1 MFKDRSVV
9 VNDLLRNVNNDYEQ
23 NILAK
28 NYAMQSSDTI
38 QTISIYKLFVPLK
51 EPFVI
56 SLGPIHHVQ
65 NVVVVIKTKQGI
77 TGFGECSPY
86 MTINGESVDTCF
98 IVGQYFAKVL
108 KGQNALDITA
118 CCTAM
123 NKTIYAN
130 YSIKSAFDMA
140 LHDIA
145 AQHAG
150 VPLYRFLGGKK
161 DKILTTD
168 MTVSIGAPKKMQQ
181 DAIQFKAAGF
191 PAIKVKLGEDLDK
204 DVARIK
210 AIREGIGDDIPLRI
224 DANQGWQTADN
235 AIAVLNALAP
245 YNIEHC
251 EEPIARWRFMELSN
265 VSAASP
271 IPIMADESCGDHHD
285 AERLIALNAC
295 PMFNIKLGKTG
306 GLSDAMKIVKLAAA
320 ANMHLQTGGF
330 MESRL
335 GMTAGAHLA
344 LSDAHIVH
352 CDFDTPLMF
361 TEDPVSGGIEYKQNG
376 VIEVP
381 DVPGL
386 GAIIKEEYLNNAEQ
400 VTI

>member
-1 MFKDRSVV
+1 
-9 VNDLLRNVNNDYEQ
+9 LNNEQ
-23 NILAK
+23 DILAK
-28 NYAMQSSDTI
+28 NYAMQSIDTI
-38 QTISIYKLFVPLK
+38 HSISIYKLFVPLK

-65 NVVVVIKTKQGI
+65 NVVVVIKTKNGI
-77 TGFGECSPY
+77 SGFGECSPY

-108 KGQNALDITA
+108 KGKEALDIAA
-118 CCTAM
+118 CCAIM
-123 NKTIYAN
+123 DKTIYAN
-130 YSIKSAFDMA
+130 YSIKSAFDIA
-140 LHDIA
+140 LHDVA

-150 VPLYRFLGGKK
+150 VPLYQFLGGKK

-168 MTVSIGAPKKMQQ
+168 MTVSIGSPEKMQQ

-191 PAIKVKLGEDLDK
+191 PAIKVKLGESLER

-210 AIREGIGDDIPLRI
+210 AIREGIGNDIPLRI

-245 YNIEHC
+245 HNIEHC
-251 EEPIARWRFMELSN
+251 EEPIARWRFMELSK

-285 AERLIALNAC
+285 AERLIALKAC
-295 PMFNIKLGKTG
+295 PLFNIKLGKTG
-306 GLSDAMKIVKLAAA
+306 GLLDAMKIVKQAAA
-320 ANMHLQTGGF
+320 ANMHLQIGGF

-344 LSDAHIVH
+344 LSNEHIVH

-361 TEDPVSGGIEYKQNG
+361 TEDPVGGGIEYKQNG
-376 VIEVP
+376 IIEVP
-381 DVPGL
+381 DVQGL
-386 GAIIKEEYLNNAEQ
+386 GATIKEEYLKGAEQ